1 MSKDTSGLRNELDC
15 EPITAVLNKLVL
27 AMMA

>member
-1 MSKDTSGLRNELDC
+1 MSKDILGLRNELDC
-15 EPITAVLNKLVL
+15 EPITAVLNNPVL